1 MTTFPNVER
10 VYISFKDRPILRLR
24 LLSFLTYLKA
34 LYPKLSEAALCAS
47 FQETRNLG
55 LPYS

>member
-1 MTTFPNVER
+1 MTNSPNVER

-24 LLSFLTYLKA
+24 LLSFLTYSKA

-47 FQETRNLG
+47 F
-55 LPYS
+55 